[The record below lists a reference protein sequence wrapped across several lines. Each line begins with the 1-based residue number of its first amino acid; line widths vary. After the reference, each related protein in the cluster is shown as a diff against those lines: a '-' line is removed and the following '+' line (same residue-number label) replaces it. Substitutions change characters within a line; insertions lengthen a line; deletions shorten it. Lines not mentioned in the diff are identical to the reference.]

1 MGFKNG
7 SWSFFESSHGKGAPD
22 GVGGALKRLGNHL
35 IAHGNDI
42 PDAKVFFN
50 LLKEHSKIKLF
61 YVTGEDIKE
70 IDKTLP
76 NGLTTIKGT
85 RQIHQVVTFKRG
97 KILFRTLSCFCRSNN
112 WHQGKICNCFF
123 KSKSVTFKEK
133 RDQPKKKR
141 KSCYNQIYSSSE
153 EEMVPNKDSHEDSK
167 ENVSLEEL
175 LRMHEKDISGGV
187 DNLEV
192 PLKNNIKV
200 GTSVLV
206 NVFGEK
212 QKKIKYSFAA
222 VCTKV
227 CKAED
232 DGDFVVMF
240 LNKHNTEGTAFV
252 TNEDDESPIDFKQV
266 LAILPEPKMLMKG
279 LNRVVYE
286 FPRKLNV
293 LSDLDARITLE
304 CTSQTSLIY
313 NFVNF

>member
-1 MGFKNG
+1 
-7 SWSFFESSHGKGAPD
+7 
-22 GVGGALKRLGNHL
+22 
-35 IAHGNDI
+35 
-42 PDAKVFFN
+42 
-50 LLKEHSKIKLF
+50 
-61 YVTGEDIKE
+61 
-70 IDKTLP
+70 
-76 NGLTTIKGT
+76 
-85 RQIHQVVTFKRG
+85 
-97 KILFRTLSCFCRSNN
+97 
-112 WHQGKICNCFF
+112 
-123 KSKSVTFKEK
+123 
-133 RDQPKKKR
+133 
-141 KSCYNQIYSSSE
+141 
-153 EEMVPNKDSHEDSK
+153 MVPNKDSHEDSE

-175 LRMHEKDISGGV
+175 LRMHERDIIGGV

-200 GTSVLV
+200 GTFVLV

-212 QKKIKYSFAA
+212 RKMIKYSFAA

-293 LSDLDARITLE
+293 L
-304 CTSQTSLIY
+304 
-313 NFVNF
+313 